1 MNSPADKAVLRAH
14 LLGLRR
20 QASEAQPQAGAAL
33 AEAFPDAWV
42 PETADCIAGYWP
54 LAGEMDPRPLMARLA
69 ACGHS
74 ICLPVVIGDGEP
86 LVFRAWQTGDQL
98 ERKGFGVMEP
108 HARQSDCQPSLLL
121 VPLLGCDRR
130 GNRLGFG
137 KGYYDYT
144 LAALRATQPVRAV
157 GLAFDCQV
165 VADLPVQSHDQPLD
179 ALVTESRFVVFDR
192 SSGDAKA
199 RSGRDDVHRYT

>member
-1 MNSPADKAVLRAH
+1 MNSPADKSALRAH

-20 QASEAQPQAGAAL
+20 RAAGEQRRAGAAL

-42 PETADCIAGYWP
+42 PENPACIAGYWP
-54 LAGEMDPRPLMARLA
+54 LADEMDPRPLMARFA
-69 ACGHS
+69 AAGHA
-74 ICLPVVIGDGEP
+74 ICLPVVVGDGEP
-86 LVFRAWQTGDQL
+86 LVFRAWQSDDQL

-108 HARQSDCQPSLLL
+108 ASGQAVCQPSLLL
-121 VPLLGCDRR
+121 VPLLGCDRH

-144 LAALRATQPVRAV
+144 LAALRARQPVRAV

-165 VADLPVQSHDQPLD
+165 VTDLPAQDHDEPLD
-179 ALVTESRFVVFDR
+179 ALVTESGFVDFGR
-192 SSGDAKA
+192 SSGA
-199 RSGRDDVHRYT
+199 